1 MDDFPPSDLR
11 DWTLRGVRLL
21 DPAAGRDETAD
32 LFCAGG
38 RLAAAP
44 APGAPEFD
52 GAGLLAMPAAVD
64 PHVHFR
70 EPGGEDAETVAS
82 GLAAAARGGF
92 GTVVAMPNTTPPL
105 DTPARV
111 REQLALAAAA
121 RSPVR
126 LLVAGCCTEGRAGRA
141 VAPLEDLAAAGAVA
155 FSDDGAM
162 VADDAVMR
170 ETMRRAEAL
179 GLPVMDHAVVPALQ
193 GAVRDGA
200 LARSLGLRAFPDEAE
215 TRAVARDLALAAETG
230 AHVHLQHLSAGAS
243 AGLVS
248 AARAHGVRVSA
259 EATPHHLLLA
269 CEEIPGDDANWKM
282 NPPLGTRADRARL
295 RAAVLDGTVDCFAT
309 DHAPHPAAAKARGF
323 ADAPFGVIGLE
334 TALAATWEAM
344 VAQAG
349 MAPLDWCA
357 RWTLGPAAALG
368 LPAPALAPGAPAR
381 VALLRLAPW
390 TVQAADFASKSRNTP
405 MTGRTFPLRPVAL
418 LAPDAHAKGVEK

>member
-1 MDDFPPSDLR
+1 MDETPPPDLR
-11 DWTLRGVRLL
+11 DWTLRGVRVL
-21 DPAAGRDETAD
+21 DPATGRDETAD

-38 RLAAAP
+38 RIAAAP
-44 APGAPEFD
+44 APGAPVFD

-70 EPGGEDAETVAS
+70 QPGAEDAETVAT
-82 GLAAAARGGF
+82 GLAAAARGGV

-105 DTPARV
+105 DAPARV

-126 LLVAGCCTEGRAGRA
+126 FLVAGCCTAGRAGRE
-141 VAPLEDLAAAGAVA
+141 VAPLEDLAAAGAAA

-170 ETMRRAEAL
+170 ETMRRAAAL
-179 GLPVMDHAVVPALQ
+179 GLPVMDHAVVPELQ

-215 TRAVARDLALAAETG
+215 TRAVARDLALAEETG

-243 AGLVS
+243 ADLVA
-248 AARAHGVRVSA
+248 AARARGVRVSA

-269 CEEIPGDDANWKM
+269 CEDIPGDDASWKM

-309 DHAPHPAAAKARGF
+309 DHAPHPATAKARGF
-323 ADAPFGVIGLE
+323 AAAPFGVIGLE
-334 TALAATWEAM
+334 TALAATWQAM
-344 VAQAG
+344 VVESG
-349 MAPLDWCA
+349 MRPLDWCA

-368 LPAPALAPGAPAR
+368 LPAPALAPGAEAR
-381 VALLRLAPW
+381 VALLSLAPW
-390 TVQAADFASKSRNTP
+390 TVRAEDFASKSRNTP
-405 MTGRTFPLRPVAL
+405 MPGRTFPVRPVAL
-418 LAPDAHAKGVEK
+418 LAPRARVA

>member
-1 MDDFPPSDLR
+1 MDDLPPTDLR
-11 DWTLRGVRLL
+11 DWTLHGVRLL
-21 DPAAGRDETAD
+21 DPATGRDEARAD

-38 RLAAAP
+38 RLADAP
-44 APGAPEFD
+44 VPGAPAFD
-52 GAGLLAMPAAVD
+52 GAGLLAMPAAID

-70 EPGGEDAETVAS
+70 QPGGEASETVAT
-82 GLAAAARGGF
+82 GLAAAARGGV

-105 DTPARV
+105 DTPVRV
-111 REQLALAAAA
+111 REQFDLAAAA

-141 VAPLEDLAAAGAVA
+141 VAPLEALAEAGAVA

-162 VADDAVMR
+162 VADDGVMR
-170 ETMRRAEAL
+170 ETMRRAAAL

-193 GAVRDGA
+193 GVVRDGA
-200 LARSLGLRAFPDEAE
+200 FARALGLRVFPDEAE
-215 TRAVARDLALAAETG
+215 TRAVARDLAFAAETG
-230 AHVHLQHLSAGAS
+230 AHIHLQHLSAGAS
-243 AGLVS
+243 ADLVA
-248 AARAHGVRVSA
+248 AARARGIRVSA

-269 CEEIPGDDANWKM
+269 CEDIPSDDASGKM
-282 NPPLGTRADRARL
+282 NPPLGTRADRERL
-295 RAAVLDGTVDCFAT
+295 RAAVLDGTIDCFAT
-309 DHAPHPAAAKARGF
+309 DHAPHPATAKARGF

-368 LPAPALAPGAPAR
+368 LPAPTLAPGAPAR

-390 TVQAADFASKSRNTP
+390 TVRESDLASKSRNTP
-405 MTGRTFPLRPVAL
+405 MLGRTFPLRPIAL
-418 LAPDAHAKGVEK
+418 LAPAPEGGAR